1 MLKVGITGGIG
12 SGKSVVSDLI
22 RLLGYPVYNS
32 DNRAKELSDTDDT
45 IHRSLMA
52 LLGDEIYK
60 DSHLNRTLLASRMFG
75 DTSKIAAVN
84 AIIHPVVFA
93 DFKMWC
99 AAQSSPLIF
108 AESAILVESGFSSLM
123 DKIILVDAPEV
134 LRLQRVMER
143 DNTTADMVQQR
154 MKAQFPVSQLRI
166 CSDYVIHND
175 NKQLLISQI
184 LCIIKNLLSL

>member
-1 MLKVGITGGIG
+1 MLKVGLTGGIG

-45 IHRSLMA
+45 IRRSLMA
-52 LLGDEIYK
+52 LLGDEIYN
-60 DSHLNRTLLASRMFG
+60 DSHLNRTLLASLMFG
-75 DTSKIAAVN
+75 DASKIAAVN

-93 DFKMWC
+93 DFKIWC

-108 AESAILVESGFSSLM
+108 AESAILVESGFAALM
-123 DKIILVDAPEV
+123 DKIILVDAPDA

-143 DNTTADMVQQR
+143 DNMTAEMVQQR
-154 MKAQFPVSQLRI
+154 MNAQFPLAKLRL

-175 NKQLLISQI
+175 NEQLLISQI
-184 LCIIKNLLSL
+184 LGIINNLVSL